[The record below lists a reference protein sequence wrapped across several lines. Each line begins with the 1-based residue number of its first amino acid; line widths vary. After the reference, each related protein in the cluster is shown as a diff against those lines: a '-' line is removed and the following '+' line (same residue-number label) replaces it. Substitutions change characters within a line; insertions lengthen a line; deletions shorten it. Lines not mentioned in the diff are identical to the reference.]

1 MSKRSEQGDPAWL
14 ERGTM
19 IRSGTS
25 AVNCRRLSVMH
36 AMIQTLSKPLQIEL
50 H

>member
-1 MSKRSEQGDPAWL
+1 MPERREQGDPTWL

-19 IRSGTS
+19 IRSATL
-25 AVNCRRLSVMH
+25 AVDYRRLSLMH
-36 AMIQTLSKPLQIEL
+36 AMIQTLSKPLEIEL

>member
-19 IRSGTS
+19 IRSATS
-25 AVNCRRLSVMH
+25 AFNCRRLSLMRSCNLLENPSGS
-36 AMIQTLSKPLQIEL
+36 TSL